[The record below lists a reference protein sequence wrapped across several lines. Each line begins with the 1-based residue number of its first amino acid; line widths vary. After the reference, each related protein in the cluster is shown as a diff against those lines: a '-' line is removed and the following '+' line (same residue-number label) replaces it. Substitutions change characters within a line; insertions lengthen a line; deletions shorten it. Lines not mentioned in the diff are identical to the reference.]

1 MQNLKLKFLALSCA
15 ALLSACA
22 STPDST
28 PKLAAA
34 QAIYSQAQNDPA
46 MNSSSVAQKNLYLAG
61 ETLKKAEKAE
71 SAEQMDHYAY
81 LAEQQTREALEM
93 AKRKAAEQNIEK
105 FSKEKTEVVMQAR
118 EKEIARAKAEAEARA
133 REAEARAR
141 EAEMALERV
150 RQLEKQLTEL
160 QAKQTDRGL
169 VLTLGDVLFETGKAT
184 LLGGAMRNLD
194 KLAQFL
200 KDNPKKQ
207 ILIEGHTDSVGSE
220 SFNMELSRNRAAAVR
235 NALSNRGIA
244 MSRMETEGFGKSR
257 PVSSNDTAAGRQQNR
272 RVEIII
278 LK

>member
-1 MQNLKLKFLALSCA
+1 MQNLKLKLLAVSCA

-22 STPDST
+22 STPDIT

-34 QAIYSQAQNDPA
+34 QALYAQVENNPV
-46 MNSSSVAQKNLYLAG
+46 MSSSSVAQKNLYEASA
-61 ETLKKAEKAE
+61 TLKKAETAE
-71 SAEQMDHYAY
+71 TAEQMDHYAY

-93 AKRKAAEQNIEK
+93 AKRKAAEQKIEQL
-105 FSKEKTEVVMQAR
+105 SKEKTEVVMQAR
-118 EKEIARAKAEAEARA
+118 EKEISKAKAEAEARA

-150 RQLEKQLTEL
+150 KQLEQQLIDL

-169 VLTLGDVLFETGKAT
+169 VLTLGDVLFETGQAT

-200 KDNPKKQ
+200 KDSPDKQ
-207 ILIEGHTDSVGSE
+207 VLIEGHTDSVGSE
-220 SFNMELSRNRAAAVR
+220 TYNMNLSRNRAAAVR
-235 NALSNRGIA
+235 DALVTRGIA
-244 MSRMETEGFGKSR
+244 MDRMRTEGFGKSR
-257 PVSSNDTAAGRQQNR
+257 PVASNDTAAGRQQNR